1 MRTVLGC
8 PNNENFLQLTKEKDM
23 KTQLKQGFTMIEM
36 LVVIVIIGILAA
48 SLFGP
53 VTNFMLQG
61 NLTGMMGNGRKVVQ
75 AINAADV
82 SGRFAGY
89 AWPSDDYEESAP
101 PANERPAGPDVYK
114 KFSTTAEYFQEALYV
129 TEGDVKKRNRLKLL
143 KDIEPAFIAGQGVPA
158 ATGSTITD
166 NNCAWSIAKNISE
179 APSIAPVFVTRNI
192 KITQLVSSPG
202 NDVNTDAEA
211 LLNSQKP
218 FQQDGCVII
227 YKDGSGKKF
236 GADEVYPAKLLEGL
250 GTGKLSDFEQGDGN
264 TFNFLT
270 SGKNN

>member
-1 MRTVLGC
+1 
-8 PNNENFLQLTKEKDM
+8 M

-143 KDIEPAFIAGQGVPA
+143 KDIEPSAIAGQGVTTA
-158 ATGSTITD
+158 SGTTINDT
-166 NNCAWSIAKNISE
+166 NCAWALAKNTSN
-179 APSIAPVFVTRNI
+179 APAKAPVFVTRNVNV
-192 KITQLVSSPG
+192 TQLVGLAG
-202 NDVNTDAEA
+202 NDV
-211 LLNSQKP
+211 S
-218 FQQDGCVII
+218 
-227 YKDGSGKKF
+227 
-236 GADEVYPAKLLEGL
+236 
-250 GTGKLSDFEQGDGN
+250 SDV
-264 TFNFLT
+264 
-270 SGKNN
+270 